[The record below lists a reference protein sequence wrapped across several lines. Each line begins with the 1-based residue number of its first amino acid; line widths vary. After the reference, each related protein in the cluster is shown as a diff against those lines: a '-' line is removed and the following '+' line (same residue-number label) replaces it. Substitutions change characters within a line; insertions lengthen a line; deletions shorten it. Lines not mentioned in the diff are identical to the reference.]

1 MAPDNMS
8 NYGFRTQTSVRWIGA
23 AAVCLGTLI
32 IILCIVAHNS
42 SVLNHNDSKWE
53 QLISSLTMDR
63 NTERDEL
70 EQRKINS
77 GNQTKE
83 MEVHNSIVLN
93 HMDSKFEQL
102 ISNLTMDRN
111 MREELEQM
119 KMNSSNLT
127 EELEVLQ
134 SKYNAMAAS
143 QDKLQ
148 EELIGLRKRVPCLQ
162 GWITFQ
168 DKCYFFSAG
177 SVSKTWQGSRQDC
190 QTRGAD
196 LAIITTQEELDFL
209 SRTRAVSWIGLSD
222 IAQEGKWKWVDGTD
236 LVGVGFWKKGEPNN
250 HRGNEDCVEQS
261 EKKFNDAPCNTEF
274 AWVCER

>member
-1 MAPDNMS
+1 MS

-77 GNQTKE
+77 GNLTKE

-134 SKYNAMAAS
+134 SKYNTMAAS

-148 EELIGLRKRVPCLQ
+148 EELKELRKRVPCLQ
-162 GWITFQ
+162 GWKTFQ
-168 DKCYFFSAG
+168 DKCYFFSA
-177 SVSKTWQGSRQDC
+177 SSMSKTWQGSRQDC
-190 QTRGAD
+190 QSRGAD

-209 SRTRAVSWIGLSD
+209 SKTSATSWIGLSD
-222 IAQEGKWKWVDGTD
+222 MVQEGEWKWVDGTD

-250 HRGNEDCVEQS
+250 HSGNENCVELTHS
-261 EKKFNDAPCNTEF
+261 EKKFNDAPCNREF
-274 AWVCER
+274 AWVCEC

>member
-8 NYGFRTQTSVRWIGA
+8 NYGFKTQTSVRWIGA
-23 AAVCLGTLI
+23 AAVCMGTLI

-77 GNQTKE
+77 GNLTKE

-111 MREELEQM
+111 MREELEQI

-143 QDKLQ
+143 QDELQ
-148 EELIGLRKRVPCLQ
+148 EELKGLRKRARLKP
-162 GWITFQ
+162 GKAA
-168 DKCYFFSAG
+168 DKT
-177 SVSKTWQGSRQDC
+177 VKREEPTW
-190 QTRGAD
+190 
-196 LAIITTQEELDFL
+196 LL
-209 SRTRAVSWIGLSD
+209 
-222 IAQEGKWKWVDGTD
+222 
-236 LVGVGFWKKGEPNN
+236 
-250 HRGNEDCVEQS
+250 
-261 EKKFNDAPCNTEF
+261 
-274 AWVCER
+274 